1 MHYIIA
7 FYSLSSIKRKH
18 YKSYRL
24 CNKLFSWL
32 VIERISSNRLNAFAS
47 YHSCP
52 FQDPPPPPDFS
63 FSSFHFCNERWFPGR
78 RPNSTTFLSVSHSTR
93 RDLSF
98 KWNAKHLFSAS
109 RFFFFFWSAVFGM
122 RSIRG
127 RAFKRGTQAPYT
139 SRKDRFRGRIRPLFV
154 TSKLYLC
161 ALLNLLH
168 HRFPPLIPFGE
179 RLSYARIDP
188 TD

>member
-24 CNKLFSWL
+24 CNKLYSWL

-78 RPNSTTFLSVSHSTR
+78 RPNSIPFLSVSHSTR

-109 RFFFFFWSAVFGM
+109 RFFFFFGLQFLECAVFAAALSKGEH
-122 RSIRG
+122 
-127 RAFKRGTQAPYT
+127 
-139 SRKDRFRGRIRPLFV
+139 RPRTRQEKIVF
-154 TSKLYLC
+154 
-161 ALLNLLH
+161 A
-168 HRFPPLIPFGE
+168 
-179 RLSYARIDP
+179 AA
-188 TD
+188 

>member
-24 CNKLFSWL
+24 CNKLYSWL

-109 RFFFFFWSAVFGM
+109 RFFFFLVCSFWNAQYSRPRFQKGNTGPVHVKK
-122 RSIRG
+122 RSFSRPH
-127 RAFKRGTQAPYT
+127 KT
-139 SRKDRFRGRIRPLFV
+139 SLC
-154 TSKLYLC
+154 YL
-161 ALLNLLH
+161 
-168 HRFPPLIPFGE
+168 
-179 RLSYARIDP
+179 
-188 TD
+188 